1 MACPAFEKRLP
12 FRRKTRRRISRHLP
26 ALRFPLPLDRSL
38 PVACRRHRYHP
49 GDPSRMRARDIMD
62 TRFHTL
68 RPDQSI
74 AEAVKTFH
82 EASAVEQKKIFG
94 LMVTDARNRL
104 VGMLSMYDILL
115 FVRPKHAGLWGEME
129 DLPLEAA
136 FDELLDRVKTIRV
149 SDIMTTDVV
158 TVRPDAHV
166 MVIADIMIKRH
177 IRRLPV
183 VDGKEIVGIVYIS
196 DLFNHLLKK
205 FFYYSGK

>member
-1 MACPAFEKRLP
+1 
-12 FRRKTRRRISRHLP
+12 
-26 ALRFPLPLDRSL
+26 
-38 PVACRRHRYHP
+38 
-49 GDPSRMRARDIMD
+49 MRARDIMD

-82 EASAVEQKKIFG
+82 DVSAAERKKIFG
-94 LMVTDARNRL
+94 LMVTDERNRL

-129 DLPLEAA
+129 DLPLQEA
-136 FDELLDRVKTIRV
+136 FDGLLERVKTVRV
-149 SDIMTTDVV
+149 SDIMTADVV
-158 TVRPDAHV
+158 TIAPDTHA
-166 MVIADIMIKRH
+166 MVIADLMIKQH

-196 DLFNHLLKK
+196 DLFNQLLKK
-205 FFYYSGK
+205 FF